1 MLKIQKSH
9 SLEFIHEVCF
19 FLILLT
25 FFMEQHLQILTKKKG
40 TKISSVK
47 KIVRNMKEWQEIEI

>member
-1 MLKIQKSH
+1 VLFSY
-9 SLEFIHEVCF
+9 FINF
-19 FLILLT
+19 FYGTT
-25 FFMEQHLQILTKKKG
+25 FANFDKEKG